1 MKLFIDRELTSF
13 FFRRLRRSLI
23 DIQYSL
29 FSFILVLTV
38 AGNALAQLPA
48 GWSGQ
53 DIGLQGTAGAAF
65 ESNGQWIVIGSGS
78 ETWYRSDVFYYV
90 HKTMLGDC
98 EITARVVSAE
108 NTHEWA
114 MAGVMIR
121 ETLDADSKYAFMT
134 LTPSGN
140 TGFLHR
146 PLAGGVMNS
155 SSSDPGKIT
164 LPYWVKILRQGNRFT
179 GYYSADG
186 TNWVAQP
193 NNETVYPDPQGR
205 NPATIDMAETVYIG
219 LAVTSHS
226 DGVLCRAVFDN
237 VAVVDLGQYVQPDL
251 QIRTDDELLYTG
263 DDVYNDLGL
272 QTKSQTIDEN
282 MAAVYDIRLE
292 NDRFASDDF
301 IITCSGGNENWNV
314 SYYDTLSGADITNAV
329 TGTGWTSPILLSRGY
344 VELMLE
350 ITPELNIPDGS
361 VLEELVTARSL
372 TDPNKDDTVRA
383 VTTFADSIGGPLQGK
398 VYTINEDFD
407 RGALVGVEYE
417 TVPDQLQLSAESVTL
432 PFIWV
437 PNSNEGTVSKVD
449 TITGRELGRYRT
461 GPGSDGNP
469 SRTTVDLLGNC
480 WVANRN
486 TGTVVKIGLLEN
498 GQYMDRNW
506 NGIIE
511 TSRDL
516 DGDGDITGD
525 EVLPWASDEC
535 VIYEIV
541 LIAGAEGTYIPG
553 QYLGTYT
560 DNSWEPGPRGIAVD
574 KSNNVWA
581 GCFGTMKYYCI
592 RNSDGLILKTVD
604 VSSFNHTPYGA
615 VMDENGILWSSGHN
629 KSFVL
634 RLDPTDD
641 SVSTVNVGHYVYG
654 LGLDRFGHLF
664 ISGWTDARLSRI
676 DIHTGTVDWTK
687 IAAYNSRGVT
697 CTDDGDVWTA
707 DSDPNTVTRWSNDG
721 VKLETI
727 TVGNTPTGVV
737 VDALGKV
744 WVVNNGDEYIH
755 RIDPQ
760 TNMIDLSKRIIGTR
774 HYGYSDMTGIISRT
788 FTTTTGSW
796 TVVHNT
802 KVFDSQWGLISWNSY
817 EPMGTSLAVE
827 ARSSNDRR
835 NWSSWEQ
842 ARSYS
847 PLRNTPNGRYLQVK
861 ATFQSANRQDSPV
874 IYDLT
879 VNPSPCCG
887 DLEHPY
893 PLSDVNKDCRVD
905 FTDLAIMAAEWLD
918 CTAPECD

>member
-1 MKLFIDRELTSF
+1 MKLIIDRELTSF
-13 FFRRLRRSLI
+13 FLRRLRRSLFGI
-23 DIQYSL
+23 RYL
-29 FSFILVLTV
+29 VFSFVLVQTV
-38 AGNALAQLPA
+38 AGSASAQLPA

-53 DIGLQGTAGAAF
+53 DIGIQGTAGAAF
-65 ESNGQWIVIGSGS
+65 EKDGQWVVVGSGS

-90 HKTMLGDC
+90 YTTVSGDG

-121 ETLDADSKYAFMT
+121 ETLDHDSKYAFMA

-146 PLAGGVMNS
+146 PAAGGVMNS
-155 SSSDPGKIT
+155 SSSDPGKIA
-164 LPYWVKILRQGNRFT
+164 LPCWVKIVRQGSRFT
-179 GYYSADG
+179 GYYSANG
-186 TNWVAQP
+186 TNWAAQP
-193 NNETVYPDPQGR
+193 NDGIVYPDPQGR
-205 NPATIDMAETVYIG
+205 NPATIEMAEAVYIG

-237 VAVVDLGQYVQPDL
+237 VAVIDLSQYVQPDL

-263 DDVYNDLGL
+263 DDVYNDLAL

-282 MAAVYDIRLE
+282 MVAVYDIRLE
-292 NDRFASDDF
+292 NDRFASDRF
-301 IITCSGGNENWNV
+301 IVTSSGGNGNWRV

-329 TGTGWTSPILLSRGY
+329 TGTGWTSPVMPARGY
-344 VELMLE
+344 AELMLE
-350 ITPELNIPDGS
+350 ITPRLNIPDGS
-361 VLEELVTARSL
+361 VLEEFVTARSL
-372 TDPNKDDTVRA
+372 ADPNRDDTVKA
-383 VTTFADSIGGPLQGK
+383 VTTFADSIGRPLRGK
-398 VYTINEDFD
+398 VYTTNEDFD
-407 RGALVGVEYE
+407 KGTLVGVEYE
-417 TVPDQLQLSAESVTL
+417 TVPDQLQLSTQSTTL

-449 TITGRELGRYRT
+449 TRTGRELGRYRT
-461 GPGSDGNP
+461 APSSGGNP

-480 WVANRN
+480 WVGNRD

-516 DGDGDITGD
+516 DGNGDITGD
-525 EVLPWASDEC
+525 EILPWASDEC
-535 VIYEIV
+535 VIFEIV
-541 LIAGAEGTYIPG
+541 LLPGAEGTYVPG
-553 QYLGTYT
+553 QYLGTYPN
-560 DNSWEPGPRGIAVD
+560 DSWDPGPRGIAVD

-592 RNSDGLILKTVD
+592 RNSDGQILKTVD

-615 VMDENGILWSSGHN
+615 VVDENGILWSSGQN
-629 KSFVL
+629 RGFVL
-634 RLDPTDD
+634 RLDPTDS
-641 SVSTVNVGHYVYG
+641 SVSAVDVGHYVYG
-654 LGLDRFGHLF
+654 LGLDRFDHLF
-664 ISGWTDARLSRI
+664 VSGWTDSRLSRI
-676 DIHTGTVDWTK
+676 NIYTGKLDWTK
-687 IAAYNSRGVT
+687 IGAYESRGVA
-697 CTDDGDVWTA
+697 CTDDGDVWTG
-707 DSDPNTVTRWSNDG
+707 DSEPNTVTRFSNDG
-721 VKLETI
+721 VKLQTI
-727 TVGNTPTGVV
+727 NVGNTPTGVV
-737 VDALGKV
+737 VDAAGKV
-744 WVVNNGDEYIH
+744 WVVDNGDEYIH

-774 HYGYSDMTGIISRT
+774 HYGYSDMTGIIART

-802 KVFDSQWGLISWNSY
+802 KVFDSQWGVVSWSGY

-827 ARSSNDRR
+827 VRSSNDRR

-842 ARSYS
+842 VRNYS
-847 PLRNTPNGRYLQVK
+847 PLRNTPNGRYLEAK
-861 ATFQSANRQDSPV
+861 ATFQSADRQDSPI

-893 PLSDVNKDCRVD
+893 PQSDVNKDCRVD
-905 FTDLAIMAAEWLD
+905 FTDFIIMAVEWLN